1 MKNMRFEIILKND
14 KIKSYQNIAWIF
26 LFFNF
31 LIFIFLLFYDAY
43 RYAALAFIIAL
54 GLYVLMRRYIHLKNK
69 RTYFLDEFVF
79 FIPAAGWFG
88 LHNYGIAIACLVM
101 GILFKLSLQK
111 LTFVFSSDKVVKMNF
126 PKKTFD
132 WNAFSN
138 VILKENMLTLDFK
151 NNRLLQA
158 ELEPLQTID
167 VEEFNSFVAS
177 RLSTPAAL
185 S

>member
-1 MKNMRFEIILKND
+1 
-14 KIKSYQNIAWIF
+14 
-26 LFFNF
+26 
-31 LIFIFLLFYDAY
+31 
-43 RYAALAFIIAL
+43 
-54 GLYVLMRRYIHLKNK
+54 
-69 RTYFLDEFVF
+69 
-79 FIPAAGWFG
+79 
-88 LHNYGIAIACLVM
+88 M

-126 PKKTFD
+126 PKKTFH

-151 NNRLLQA
+151 NNELLQA

-177 RLSTPAAL
+177 KLSAMTGL
-185 S
+185 